1 MQVDSSG
8 VLNRLK
14 NNQILNEL
22 ASVVGSNKICSPGV
36 VEPMREKRVFRGQ
49 VKSQIAGMKLAKLF
63 IAECADRDSQLIVT
77 LSCVRGNDV
86 IWLKVKLH
94 N

>member
-8 VLNRLK
+8 DSGMLNRLK

-22 ASVVGSNKICSPGV
+22 APVVSSNKICSQGV

-63 IAECADRDSQLIVT
+63 IAADRDSQLCT
-77 LSCVRGNDV
+77 
-86 IWLKVKLH
+86 W
-94 N
+94 